1 MFPSVSTSVDRLI
14 LKIIKIKYNV
24 LRFFIVRTG
33 LYFLKQNI
41 VFGNGNFSK
50 QRWRLQLPI
59 SPIVTPQLPNSATLK
74 GLTLL

>member
-41 VFGNGNFSK
+41 VFGNGNFFKTKMAAATPHFSDSN
-50 QRWRLQLPI
+50 
-59 SPIVTPQLPNSATLK
+59 SPTPQLCNSKRTYSR
-74 GLTLL
+74 